1 MVKKKN
7 TKKNVLTKKWVLTKK
22 NKNKPV
28 LRRRNISF
36 KFHQK
41 IKKWTTKAIM
51 FDIFLTLFF
60 LCCMVHWIFEV
71 FHSFKEWTSILLFW
85 LLFLLIIEVLLFTE
99 SVKILHS
106 NLLIYVKN
114 KKKEKGMKKKG
125 NKGENGK

>member
-1 MVKKKN
+1 MVKKAN
-7 TKKNVLTKKWVLTKK
+7 TKKNVLTKKWVLIKK

-28 LRRRNISF
+28 LRRRNISL

-41 IKKWTTKAIM
+41 IKKWSTKAIM

-60 LCCMVHWIFEV
+60 FCCMIHWIIEV
-71 FHSFKEWTSILLFW
+71 FHSFNKGNNILLFW

-114 KKKEKGMKKKG
+114 KKKEKEMKKNIKRKG
-125 NKGENGK
+125 K